1 MEEIFIDSNVF
12 LRFYASDDA
21 GQGDLAEE
29 LFRRAARNEIGLV
42 TGPPVF
48 FEVAWTLKAW
58 AKWPNA
64 KILDTLQAM
73 TAIPNMRLIDKD
85 TVISAILLAKAAG
98 QEFADSYIA
107 ATVRERGIKLMT
119 FNHKH
124 FMKLKTPL
132 YTLSG
137 KK

>member
-1 MEEIFIDSNVF
+1 MEEVFVDSNVF
-12 LRFYASDDA
+12 LRFYANDDA

-29 LFRRAARNEIGLV
+29 RFRRAAQREIELV

-64 KILDTLQAM
+64 KILGALQAM
-73 TAIPNMRLIDKD
+73 TAIPNMKLIDKD
-85 TVISAILLAKAAG
+85 TVVAAILLAQETG

-107 ATVRERGIKLMT
+107 ATVRERGVKLMT

-124 FMKLKTPL
+124 FAKLKTPL
-132 YTLSG
+132 YALNG

>member
-1 MEEIFIDSNVF
+1 
-12 LRFYASDDA
+12 
-21 GQGDLAEE
+21 
-29 LFRRAARNEIGLV
+29 
-42 TGPPVF
+42 PVF

-64 KILDTLQAM
+64 KILEALQAM
-73 TAIPNMRLIDKD
+73 TAIPNMKLIDKD
-85 TVISAILLAKAAG
+85 TVVAAILLAQETG

-107 ATVRERGIKLMT
+107 ATVQERGIKLMT

-132 YTLSG
+132 YTLNL
-137 KK
+137 